1 MLIEQYV
8 TVNITLPMQ
17 TLCTFV
23 RVQMCFDVFF
33 TSPNVTTRFSILC
46 ERQLVIG
53 IPVCAG
59 KTENNLPAYNVE
71 WLPIHLQGRQF
82 TLYRQGKQLVTSL
95 LTDFPPFTVWE
106 IFGALQF
113 FQSIPAYMIC
123 VLVFKM
129 CFCLKLENSELLRRY
144 FLLAL

>member
-1 MLIEQYV
+1 
-8 TVNITLPMQ
+8 MQ

-23 RVQMCFDVFF
+23 QVQKCFDVFF

-59 KTENNLPAYNVE
+59 KTENNLPAYNEE

-95 LTDFPPFTVWE
+95 LTDFPPFTVWV

-123 VLVFKM
+123 VLVMF
-129 CFCLKLENSELLRRY
+129 
-144 FLLAL
+144 